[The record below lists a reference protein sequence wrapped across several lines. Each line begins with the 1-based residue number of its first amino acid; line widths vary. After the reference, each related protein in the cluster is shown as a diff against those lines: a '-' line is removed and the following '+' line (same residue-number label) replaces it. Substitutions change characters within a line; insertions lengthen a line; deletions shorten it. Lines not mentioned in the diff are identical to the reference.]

1 MFSEAWFWHVLE
13 TVGQDIPLLN
23 QTSLLLHQTVF
34 QTSSNRNIYIL
45 QVRMGRLRR
54 TREFTARCGLFPNR
68 TEHFSWLGL
77 NGYQIVNKLRSSVAS
92 CMFQTCKHITPWYD
106 QSLYPYPNTCQNH
119 ASENTFFL
127 RARGCTAIGVSETE
141 KT

>member
-13 TVGQDIPLLN
+13 TVGQGISLLN

-45 QVRMGRLRR
+45 QVIMGRLQPY
-54 TREFTARCGLFPNR
+54 ARVYCAVWSISKPNG
-68 TEHFSWLGL
+68 TLSNGLGL
-77 NGYQIVNKLRSSVAS
+77 NAYQIVNKLRSSVAS

-106 QSLYPYPNTCQNH
+106 QSLYPYPNTIR
-119 ASENTFFL
+119 FFTRERL
-127 RARGCTAIGVSETE
+127 HGDRDL
-141 KT
+141 